1 MGRER
6 GVFCGFLIAAHI
18 AAGCSHAPMMQEE
31 VLCRISVDECGFAVK
46 SSDPDEEQ
54 ISDVSIMIFDER
66 GDAEECIWLRNGETV
81 AEVPLVL
88 GKTYSFR
95 ACANFGYRTFADHIS
110 ELDEMT
116 FYMAYPDEYSKG
128 MPMYASVD
136 GIRIGEDASVNLM
149 MKRLMAKISLRM
161 DRRKLSEGVEMNI
174 VGVRIGNCPK
184 SVKVFG
190 SSSVSSH
197 DQCFGIGFSRNDAQT
212 AVLNT
217 LGPDDL
223 SGVVSLYMLENMQG
237 DITEP
242 IDEDSEKVFGAQDH
256 RKDVCSYIEM
266 DIEYLSH
273 EKYSESPLIYRFY
286 LGDSRT
292 NLDVERNCHYRITV
306 CPEDDGLNGDGW
318 RVDKSGIYD
327 LGPTYFKSYPT
338 PYIRGKIGDKVHIG
352 CIFSPSD
359 TPFDVGESYMM
370 DDKKTGI
377 YDYEIDPDG
386 HGAVLTLTG
395 PGRGWIYME
404 AGEPINDGALF
415 MIEVDLPSAD
425 QPLQTPDMYDAYHPF
440 RPYPGR

>member
-6 GVFCGFLIAAHI
+6 GIFGGFLMGLLITSGCAHVD
-18 AAGCSHAPMMQEE
+18 APEGKE
-31 VLCRISVDECGFAVK
+31 VLCNISVEGYGFALK
-46 SSDPDEEQ
+46 SEDPDEEM

-66 GDAEECIWLRNGETV
+66 GDAEECIWLQNGETSL
-81 AEVPLVL
+81 EIPLVL

-128 MPMYASVD
+128 MPMYASID
-136 GIRIGEDASVNLM
+136 GVRIGEEASVSLKL
-149 MKRLMAKISLRM
+149 KRLMAKISLRM
-161 DRRKLSEGVEMNI
+161 DRRQLSEGVEMNV

-184 SVKVFG
+184 SVKVFD
-190 SSSVSSH
+190 SSNVSSH
-197 DQCFGIGFSRNDAQT
+197 DQCFGMGFSRNDAQT
-212 AVLNT
+212 AVLNS
-217 LGPDDL
+217 LGDDDI
-223 SGVVSLYMLENMQG
+223 SGAISLYMLENMQG
-237 DITEP
+237 DISEP
-242 IDEDSEKVFGAQDH
+242 IDSDCEKVFGDQDH
-256 RKDVCSYIEM
+256 RKDICSYIEM

-273 EKYSESPLIYRFY
+273 EKYSESPLVYRFY

-306 CPEDDGLNGDGW
+306 CPEDDGLEGDGW

-327 LGPTYFKSYPT
+327 LEPTYFKSYPT
-338 PYIRGKIGDKVHIG
+338 PYIRGKIGDKIHIG
-352 CIFSPSD
+352 CKFSPPN
-359 TPFDVGESYMM
+359 TPFDVGESYMEF
-370 DDKKTGI
+370 DKETGI

-415 MIEVDLPSAD
+415 VIEVDLPN
-425 QPLQTPDMYDAYHPF
+425 
-440 RPYPGR
+440 

>member
-6 GVFCGFLIAAHI
+6 GILRSLLITALIAV
-18 AAGCSHAPMMQEE
+18 GCARIGTPEE
-31 VLCRISVDECGFAVK
+31 KEVMCRISVEDIGYAVK
-46 SSDPDEEQ
+46 AMDPDENM

-66 GDAEECIWLRNGETV
+66 GEAEECLWLPNGETST
-81 AEVPLVL
+81 EIPLVL

-110 ELDEMT
+110 ELDET
-116 FYMAYPDEYSKG
+116 VFYMAYPDEYSKG
-128 MPMYASVD
+128 MPMYASAD
-136 GIRIGEDASVNLM
+136 GIRIGDDASVSLK

-161 DRRKLSEGVEMNI
+161 DRRKLSDGVEMNV

-190 SSSVSSH
+190 TNAVSNH

-217 LGPDDL
+217 LTKDDL
-223 SGVVSLYMLENMQG
+223 SGTVSLYMLENMQG
-237 DITEP
+237 DMPESP
-242 IDEDSEKVFGAQDH
+242 ASDSEKVFDEQDH
-256 RKDVCSYIEM
+256 RRDVCSYIEM

-273 EKYSESPLIYRFY
+273 EKYSESPLVYRFY
-286 LGDSRT
+286 LGDSKT

-318 RVDKSGIYD
+318 RVDKSGLTD

-352 CIFSPSD
+352 CILSPPN
-359 TPFDVGESYMM
+359 TPFDVGESYMK
-370 DDKKTGI
+370 DDKETGI

-415 MIEVDLPSAD
+415 MIEVDLPTDTWQYEIPCTS
-425 QPLQTPDMYDAYHPF
+425 
-440 RPYPGR
+440 

>member
-6 GVFCGFLIAAHI
+6 GILRSLLITALIAV
-18 AAGCSHAPMMQEE
+18 GCARIGTPEE
-31 VLCRISVDECGFAVK
+31 KEVMCRISVEDIGYAVK
-46 SSDPDEEQ
+46 AMDPDENM

-66 GDAEECIWLRNGETV
+66 GEAEECLWLPNGETST
-81 AEVPLVL
+81 EIPLVL

-110 ELDEMT
+110 ELDET
-116 FYMAYPDEYSKG
+116 VFYMAYPDEYSKG
-128 MPMYASVD
+128 MPMYACAD
-136 GIRIGEDASVNLM
+136 GIRIGDDASVSLK

-161 DRRKLSEGVEMNI
+161 DRRKLSDGVEMNV

-190 SSSVSSH
+190 TNAVSNH

-217 LGPDDL
+217 LTKDDL
-223 SGVVSLYMLENMQG
+223 SGTVSLYMLENMQG
-237 DITEP
+237 DMPESLAS
-242 IDEDSEKVFGAQDH
+242 DSEKVFDEQDH
-256 RKDVCSYIEM
+256 RRDVCSYIEM
-266 DIEYLSH
+266 DIEYLSY
-273 EKYSESPLIYRFY
+273 EKYSESPLVYRFY

-318 RVDKSGIYD
+318 RVDKSGLTD

-352 CIFSPSD
+352 CILSPPN
-359 TPFDVGESYMM
+359 TPFDVGEDYMK
-370 DDKKTGI
+370 DDQKTGI

-415 MIEVDLPSAD
+415 MIEVDLPTD
-425 QPLQTPDMYDAYHPF
+425 T
-440 RPYPGR
+440 

>member
-6 GVFCGFLIAAHI
+6 GILRSLLITALIAV
-18 AAGCSHAPMMQEE
+18 GCARIGTPEE
-31 VLCRISVDECGFAVK
+31 KEVMCRISVEDIGYAVK
-46 SSDPDEEQ
+46 AMDPDENM

-66 GDAEECIWLRNGETV
+66 GEAEECLWLPNGETST
-81 AEVPLVL
+81 EIPLVL

-110 ELDEMT
+110 ELDET
-116 FYMAYPDEYSKG
+116 VFYMAYPDEYSKG
-128 MPMYASVD
+128 MPMYACAD
-136 GIRIGEDASVNLM
+136 GIRIGDDASVSLK

-161 DRRKLSEGVEMNI
+161 DRRKLSDGVEMNV

-190 SSSVSSH
+190 TNAVSNH

-217 LGPDDL
+217 LTRDNL
-223 SGVVSLYMLENMQG
+223 SGTVSLYMLENMQG
-237 DITEP
+237 DMPESLAS
-242 IDEDSEKVFGAQDH
+242 DSEKVFDEQDH
-256 RKDVCSYIEM
+256 RRDVCSYIEM
-266 DIEYLSH
+266 DIEYLSY
-273 EKYSESPLIYRFY
+273 EKYSESPLVYRFY

-318 RVDKSGIYD
+318 RVDKSGLTD

-352 CIFSPSD
+352 CILSPPN
-359 TPFDVGESYMM
+359 TPFDVGESYMK
-370 DDKKTGI
+370 DDKETGI
-377 YDYEIDPDG
+377 YNYEIDPDG

-415 MIEVDLPSAD
+415 MIEVDLPTD
-425 QPLQTPDMYDAYHPF
+425 T
-440 RPYPGR
+440 

>member
-6 GVFCGFLIAAHI
+6 GIFCCFLIAVHI
-18 AAGCSHAPMMQEE
+18 AAGCKHAEMMQEKE
-31 VLCRISVDECGFAVK
+31 VLCRISVDDCGYAVK
-46 SSDPDEEQ
+46 TLDPDEEQ

-66 GDAEECIWLRNGETV
+66 GQAEECLWLQNGETV
-81 AEVPLVL
+81 AEIPLVL

-110 ELDEMT
+110 ELDET
-116 FYMAYPDEYSKG
+116 IFYMAYPDEYSRG

-136 GIRIGEDASVNLM
+136 GIRIGEEAYINLK
-149 MKRLMAKISLRM
+149 MKRLMAKISIRM
-161 DRRKLSEGVEMNI
+161 DRRSLSDGVEMNVI
-174 VGVRIGNCPK
+174 GMRIGNCPK
-184 SVKVFG
+184 SVRVFG
-190 SSSVSSH
+190 SSSVTSH

-217 LGPDDL
+217 LGPDNL
-223 SGVVSLYMLENMQG
+223 SGAVSLYMLENMQG
-237 DITEP
+237 DISET
-242 IDEDSEKVFGAQDH
+242 IDSDFEKVFGEQDY

-273 EKYSESPLIYRFY
+273 EKYSESPLVYRFY

-318 RVDKSGIYD
+318 RVDKSGIND

-352 CIFSPSD
+352 CMFSPPN
-359 TPFDVGESYMM
+359 TPFDVGESYMI

-386 HGAVLTLTG
+386 YGAVLTLMG

-415 MIEVDLPSAD
+415 VIEVDLPED
-425 QPLQTPDMYDAYHPF
+425 TQQYGTPCSS
-440 RPYPGR
+440 

>member
-6 GVFCGFLIAAHI
+6 GILRSLLITALIAV
-18 AAGCSHAPMMQEE
+18 GCARIGTPEE
-31 VLCRISVDECGFAVK
+31 KEVMCRISVEDIGYAVK
-46 SSDPDEEQ
+46 AMDPDENM

-66 GDAEECIWLRNGETV
+66 GEAEECLWLPNGETST
-81 AEVPLVL
+81 EIPLVL

-110 ELDEMT
+110 ELDET
-116 FYMAYPDEYSKG
+116 VFYMAYPDEYSKG
-128 MPMYASVD
+128 MPMYACAD
-136 GIRIGEDASVNLM
+136 GIRIGDDASVSLK

-161 DRRKLSEGVEMNI
+161 DRRKLSDGVEMNV

-190 SSSVSSH
+190 TNAVSNH

-217 LGPDDL
+217 LTKDDL
-223 SGVVSLYMLENMQG
+223 SGTVSLYMLENMQG
-237 DITEP
+237 DMPESP
-242 IDEDSEKVFGAQDH
+242 ASDSEKVFDEQDH
-256 RKDVCSYIEM
+256 RRNVCSYIEM
-266 DIEYLSH
+266 DIEYLSY
-273 EKYSESPLIYRFY
+273 EKYSESPLVYRFY

-318 RVDKSGIYD
+318 RVDKSGLTD

-338 PYIRGKIGDKVHIG
+338 PYIRGKIGDKIHIG
-352 CIFSPSD
+352 CIFSPAN
-359 TPFDVGESYMM
+359 TPFDVGEDYMK
-370 DDKKTGI
+370 DDQKTGI

-415 MIEVDLPSAD
+415 MIEVDLPTD
-425 QPLQTPDMYDAYHPF
+425 T
-440 RPYPGR
+440 